1 MIEPQIIYEDENIL
15 AVGKPSGLLVHKT
28 SYSKEFTLVDWL
40 VQKYPEIKNVG
51 ENLDIRPGIVHRLDK
66 DTSGI
71 MLVARN
77 QKTFEKLKNMF
88 KNHKIKKT
96 YLALVWGIPKEKE
109 KIINLDIGLRG
120 GTIKRTIYNSKYK
133 KKALTY
139 YKVLKS
145 FKDKFNQDISLL
157 EIHPQTGRTHQIR
170 VHLKSIG
177 HPICGDKL
185 YGKKNDDFSRLM
197 LHSLSVE
204 FGLENGK
211 ILKLEAEPPQEF
223 KI

>member
-15 AVGKPSGLLVHKT
+15 ALNKPAGLLVHKT
-28 SYSKEFTLVDWL
+28 YNYQQPTLVDWL
-40 VQKYPEIKNVG
+40 LKNYSEIKSVG

-66 DTSGI
+66 ETSGI

-77 QKTFEKLKNMF
+77 QKTFEKLKDMF
-88 KNHKIKKT
+88 KNHQIKKT
-96 YLALVWGIPKEKE
+96 YLALVWGVPKQKE
-109 KIINLDIGLRG
+109 KIINLEIGLKS
-120 GTIKRTIYNSKYK
+120 GTIKRSIYSLKFR

-145 FKDKFNQDISLL
+145 FKDKYSRDISLL
-157 EIHPQTGRTHQIR
+157 EIYPQTGRTHQIR

-185 YGKKNDDFSRLM
+185 YGRKNDGFSRLM
-197 LHSLSVE
+197 LHSLSLQ
-204 FGLENGK
+204 FGLESGK
-211 ILKLEAEPPQEF
+211 ILKLEAEPPPEF